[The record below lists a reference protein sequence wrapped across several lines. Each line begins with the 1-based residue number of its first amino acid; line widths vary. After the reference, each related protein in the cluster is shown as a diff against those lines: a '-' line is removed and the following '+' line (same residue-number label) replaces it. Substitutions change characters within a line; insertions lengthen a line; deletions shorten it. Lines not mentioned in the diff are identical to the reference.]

1 MGFSLFSHI
10 TSNETRVND
19 LKLCQERFRLDIR
32 NNFFSKGEVR
42 SWNELARQ
50 VVESL
55 LLEMVKK
62 HLDVVLRDMTQLE
75 NIGFRWI
82 IQWFG
87 LEGTF
92 KIILFQ
98 MLYRQGHLTLDQAV

>member
-92 KIILFQ
+92 KI
-98 MLYRQGHLTLDQAV
+98 T